1 MLSVFDELFT
11 SGYTIEVERTLV
23 LLKPDCVERGLIGQI
38 IARFERKGLAIC
50 ALKMIHMDRE
60 MAEAHYSEHKDKP
73 FFELLVRYM
82 MHGPLVAM
90 VLCAPGSVEIV
101 RTMIGNTDGAEA
113 AAGTVRGDFAMCK
126 TYNLVHASD
135 CPESA
140 RKEIEFFFETSEMF
154 KVPVSGWQECEEK

>member
-1 MLSVFDELFT
+1 MRVFDEHLT
-11 SGYTIEVERTLV
+11 PGYTYNVERTLV
-23 LLKPDCVERGLIGQI
+23 LLKPDCIERGLTGQI

-50 ALKMIHMDRE
+50 AIKMLHMDRE
-60 MAEAHYSEHKDKP
+60 MAEAHYSEHKGKP

-90 VLCAPGSVEIV
+90 VVCSPDAIDIV
-101 RTMIGNTDGAEA
+101 RSMIGGTDASEA
-113 AAGTVRGDFAMCK
+113 APGTVRGDFAMCK

-140 RKEIEFFFETSEMF
+140 NREIEFFFDSSEIF